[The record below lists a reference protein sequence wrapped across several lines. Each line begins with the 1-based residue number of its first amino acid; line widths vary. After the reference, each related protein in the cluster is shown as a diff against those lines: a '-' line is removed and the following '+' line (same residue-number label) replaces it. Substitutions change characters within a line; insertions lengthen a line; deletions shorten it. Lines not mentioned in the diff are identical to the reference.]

1 MTEPTET
8 ETKDSLE
15 AYADACITIA
25 GEAESDPELV
35 TTAPHDTPLRRL
47 DEGRAARQLD
57 LRWSFGSDE

>member
-8 ETKDSLE
+8 ETKDEIERYAE
-15 AYADACITIA
+15 ACVAILR
-25 GEAESDPELV
+25 EAESDQELV

-57 LRWSFGSDE
+57 LRWAFESSE